1 MKKSMQQVC
10 GRLQKSMRQV
20 CGKTNLHVKICGKS
34 AAEYAAGLRQ
44 ESAAGTK
51 LSYGYHLSLV
61 STGKKLQSYGTY
73 T

>member
-34 AAEYAAGLRQ
+34 AAKYAAGLRQ

-51 LSYGYHLSLV
+51 LSYGIFYPNTSITLYLDI
-61 STGKKLQSYGTY
+61 L
-73 T
+73 

>member
-34 AAEYAAGLRQ
+34 AAKYAAGLRQ

-51 LSYGYHLSLV
+51 LSYGFCSLYS
-61 STGKKLQSYGTY
+61 STGIQNMRMLVQ
-73 T
+73 